1 MRQQILTYR
10 VPSVAGPRLDGAKIL
25 KGQRMLE
32 RGSRGLQRQRRL
44 ADAARIV
51 AQPVR
56 QRNDRTTCFIVVI
69 TGKPEASLGNRQCV
83 VVRRGLPQCG
93 GKRQPQE
100 YLNLARA
107 ARAHTS
113 YAVMLVKLERM
124 PEAIEL

>member
-1 MRQQILTYR
+1 MRQQILAYR

-56 QRNDRTTCFIVVI
+56 QRNHRTTGFIVVI
-69 TGKPEASLGNRQCV
+69 TGKPEASLANRQCV
-83 VVRRGLPQCG
+83 VVPRGLPQRG
-93 GKRQPQE
+93 VRPIEPVGFTIDRS
-100 YLNLARA
+100 AR
-107 ARAHTS
+107 RTS
-113 YAVMLVKLERM
+113 R
-124 PEAIEL
+124 P